1 MPRRFPN
8 EIHLEDYTPEQL
20 AQIAR
25 KVAADKFDLDFE
37 AGLEE
42 SLAVRV
48 SRTLLSDSPLGL
60 FSLTRSLTVTVTWFL
75 PLGSYQSQPRTAS
88 CTA

>member
-8 EIHLEDYTPEQL
+8 EIHLEDYTPEHL

-48 SRTLLSDSPLGL
+48 SLTLLSDS
-60 FSLTRSLTVTVTWFL
+60 SL
-75 PLGSYQSQPRTAS
+75 
-88 CTA
+88 